1 MYSKNVFEE
10 GESLSERTL
19 LDTRLDSSRSSR
31 PATGLVDA
39 LSAATLVSL
48 VAVQTGQSCISPSE
62 QHKRA
67 RTSGSIVTIATDIAI
82 AKLRSRTVAE
92 LSRSEGRSRASDGP
106 DGHSEGPRYGEFARD

>member
-1 MYSKNVFEE
+1 MYSKHVFEE

-62 QHKRA
+62 QRKRA
-67 RTSGSIVTIATDIAI
+67 RTSESVVTIATDIAI

-106 DGHSEGPRYGEFARD
+106 EAILSAPLTGEFAGG